1 MEEGEAEG
9 KVAKRKALCW
19 QTSVYQEK
27 QEERLFTMS
36 TVSLDHIFLL
46 LQDTVNAVQS
56 ETPSKR
62 AAANVV
68 FGKTSKNE
76 KNNNTTR
83 LILQCLS
90 AVHLQISCNFS
101 IVSAVKLFTID
112 TNCQC

>member
-46 LQDTVNAVQS
+46 L
-56 ETPSKR
+56 
-62 AAANVV
+62 
-68 FGKTSKNE
+68 
-76 KNNNTTR
+76 
-83 LILQCLS
+83 
-90 AVHLQISCNFS
+90 
-101 IVSAVKLFTID
+101 
-112 TNCQC
+112 